1 MTTQVQFRKGT
12 TPEHALFTG
21 AVAEITVDTDKKTA
35 VVHDGS
41 DIGGFELQRARW
53 EVVDS
58 NGSLSTGVKY
68 LIDTTSSALTLNMPF
83 ESNGVVPHVG
93 DVLEVVDFKGTWAIN
108 NVTMTTTGANNNQK
122 FLNKFGNVDDTFV
135 LDVQGLYVQFIW
147 DGTYWRILA

>member
-53 EVVDS
+53 EVVNS
-58 NGSLSTGVKY
+58 SGSISCGVKY
-68 LIDTTSSALTLNMPF
+68 LLDTSGGALTLNMPY

-93 DVLEVVDFKGTWAIN
+93 DMLEMTDFKATWAIN
-108 NVTMTTTGANNNQK
+108 NVTLTTSGGQQ
-122 FLNKFGNVDDTFV
+122 FLNKFGNVDPTFV
-135 LDVQGLYVQFIW
+135 LDVAGLYVQMVW

>member
-21 AVAEITVDTDKKTA
+21 ANAEITVDTDKKTA

-53 EVVDS
+53 EVVNA
-58 NGSLSTGVKY
+58 NGSLSCGLRWLV
-68 LIDTTSSALTLNMPF
+68 DTSSSALTLNMPY
-83 ESNGVVPHVG
+83 ESAGAIPHVG
-93 DVLEVVDFKGTWAIN
+93 DMLELVDFKATWAIN
-108 NVTMTTTGANNNQK
+108 NVTLTTSGGQQ
-122 FLNKFGNVDDTFV
+122 FLNKFGNIDSEFI
-135 LDVQGLYVQFIW
+135 LDVAGLYVQFIW